1 MDITKFNPRNVVR
14 AITLCRPYVVA
25 YCVKDRDGWLVQY
38 PNKAEPELMEKKAF
52 ERKFCLESDC
62 PPRVKELFSGVQTF
76 SQWRQRRAGGQSWN
90 G

>member
-1 MDITKFNPRNVVR
+1 MDNTRFNPRNVVR

-52 ERKFCLESDC
+52 ERKFCLEHAC
-62 PPRVKELFSGVQTF
+62 PPKVKELFDGVPSF
-76 SQWRQRRAGGQSWN
+76 NQWRQRRGGQSWN